1 VPAAAHKDKP
11 PLISRRDDEII
22 VNALWK
28 GVGMAE
34 SGRPVTAGELRE
46 QLQAYPTK
54 ADLRAA
60 LQDYA
65 TKADLEALRAD
76 LEDFRTS
83 LEEELKR
90 YATKDDLL
98 AVRDE
103 LRTHFD
109 TVADRFTDQF
119 KYLHDWVDANANGL
133 AVRVDA
139 LETGHGAR
147 LLALETRVTALESQR
162 RRK

>member
-1 VPAAAHKDKP
+1 
-11 PLISRRDDEII
+11 
-22 VNALWK
+22 
-28 GVGMAE
+28 MAE
-34 SGRPVTAGELRE
+34 SDRPVTTGELRE
-46 QLQAYPTK
+46 QLNAALQAYPTK

-60 LQDYA
+60 LQDHA
-65 TKADLEALRAD
+65 TKEDLEALRAD
-76 LEDFRTS
+76 LEDLFRTS

-119 KYLHDWVDANANGL
+119 KYLHDWVDANTNAL